1 MSNLTST
8 IRGYYPLNTF
18 EILRALWQQMAETII
33 KRRCYFDTSAES
45 VATSTIGLVETD
57 DWHKYA
63 EGKDVRLV
71 TNLEMLPIQQISVY
85 DNSGDIVDLIGRLPQ
100 FSLLQSDN
108 FQALLTGSIV
118 NLDNSPQ
125 VKIEIT
131 FTPVAIDRFIQPLIP
146 YLPPAVRLIA
156 NANFANNSYLQSHFT
171 QLLLSAVVTN
181 QIGDALP
188 KKMEAISVVEDNP
201 VSKNGLGQ
209 DREQID
215 QSSLSVV
222 EGCQQEI
229 NLQQQ
234 LSQAVLLNYISNK
247 IHQTLELD
255 VILQTAVEQ
264 VQTFLQAD
272 RLIIYQ
278 FEFTKVDEK
287 VSGKSFDAYN
297 RKGKVAY
304 EAIGPVNLPSVL
316 DVVEHQN
323 CFENRQLW
331 DNYRA
336 GMTRSIDDVNIEYT
350 HNKCILKLMHQ
361 SQIKS
366 KLIVPIIV
374 NTELWGLAIAHQCQS
389 PRQWKS
395 QETQFLQQV
404 SEHLAFAIN
413 QSELYTAS
421 LCNTQNLEQ
430 RVNERTRELR
440 DAVIVAQTA
449 NQSKT
454 EFLALLSHELR
465 TPLTSILGLSATLL
479 RLPLLNLTD
488 RQQNYLQTIH
498 NSGEH
503 LSELIDDILDFYK
516 LEVGKT
522 LLKISEFP
530 LSKPIDRVVKLVKTK
545 AERAKIKLEVQIVD
559 NSSQGRN
566 RDLRFQGDIKRI
578 RQILL
583 NILVNAIKFTPE
595 DGTVII
601 RAWLE
606 DNYAVFEIE
615 DSGIGIEEEQIPRLF
630 KKFYQLDRNF
640 ARDYEGMGL
649 GLAITQQLVE
659 LHGGSIEVDSILG
672 SGSTFTVRLAAQP
685 LQSTDN
691 NDWLEMD
698 RKLVFQDPELNPIP
712 NRIVL
717 IEQDEDLANFLCDIL
732 TAARYQVT
740 WLLSAESSFRQIAMF
755 DPDLLIIDLALD
767 AETVDRLIGNI
778 RKSSTIGDIK
788 IMAIAT
794 KEDTI
799 SPISKQYV
807 DDYLW
812 KQVNPE
818 QLLRKITKLLSH
830 IDT

>member
-18 EILRALWQQMAETII
+18 EILRDLWQQMAETILHE
-33 KRRCYFDTSAES
+33 RGYFDPAVEAKTPP
-45 VATSTIGLVETD
+45 TIGSGQNTD
-57 DWHKYA
+57 RHKYA

-71 TNLEMLPIQQISVY
+71 TNVEMLPIQNISVA
-85 DNSGDIVDLIGRLPQ
+85 DESIDVASLIGSVPQ
-100 FSLLQSDN
+100 FSLLQSDK
-108 FQALLTGSIV
+108 FQALLTGSII
-118 NLDNSPQ
+118 NLDNSQ
-125 VKIEIT
+125 QIAIEIT
-131 FTPVAIDRFIQPLIP
+131 FEPVAIDRFIQSLIP
-146 YLPPAVRLIA
+146 YLPSTVRSIDDP
-156 NANFANNSYLQSHFT
+156 NFANDSYLQSYFT
-171 QLLLSAVVTN
+171 QLLLSA
-181 QIGDALP
+181 IGG
-188 KKMEAISVVEDNP
+188 SQ
-201 VSKNGLGQ
+201 VSKDLAMKAAVPGVLDRDKSVSTSSIEPDRKLTEQLSTAEIGQ
-209 DREQID
+209 R
-215 QSSLSVV
+215 
-222 EGCQQEI
+222 EI
-229 NLQQQ
+229 NLQQE
-234 LSQAVLLNYISNK
+234 LAQAVLLNYISTK
-247 IHQTLELD
+247 IHQTLDLD
-255 VILQTAVEQ
+255 IILQTTVEQ
-264 VQTFLQAD
+264 VQTFLHAD

-278 FEFTKVDEK
+278 FEFTKIDGK
-287 VSGKSFDAYN
+287 VSDKNFDTYN
-297 RKGKVAY
+297 SKGKVAY
-304 EAIGPVNLPSVL
+304 EAIGIADLPSVL
-316 DVVEHQN
+316 DTMEHQD
-323 CFENRQLW
+323 CFDNRQLW
-331 DNYRA
+331 DKYRG
-336 GMTRSIDDVNIEYT
+336 GMTRSIDDIDRSYA
-350 HNKCILKLMHQ
+350 HNRCILNLMHQ
-361 SQIKS
+361 SQIQS

-374 NTELWGLAIAHQCQS
+374 NAELWGLLIAHQCRS
-389 PRQWKS
+389 PRQWQV

-404 SEHLAFAIN
+404 AEHLAFAIN

-430 RVNERTRELR
+430 RVNERTLELR

-530 LSKPIDRVVKLVKTK
+530 LVKPIDQVLKLVKSK
-545 AERAKIKLEVQIVD
+545 AERGKIKLEVQIINNSN
-559 NSSQGRN
+559 NSSRIRS
-566 RDLRFQGDIKRI
+566 RDLRFRGDIKRI

-601 RAWLE
+601 RAWME
-606 DNYAVFEIE
+606 NYHAVFEIE
-615 DSGIGIEEEQIPRLF
+615 DSGIGIEEDQIPRLF
-630 KKFYQLDRNF
+630 KKFHQLDRNF
-640 ARDYEGMGL
+640 DRDYEGMGL

-685 LQSTDN
+685 LQSTDS

-755 DPDLLIIDLALD
+755 DPDLLIIDLSLD
-767 AETVDRLIGNI
+767 AETVDRSIGNI
-778 RKSSTIGDIK
+778 RRSSTIGDIK
-788 IMAIAT
+788 ILAIAT
-794 KEDTI
+794 KEDII

-812 KQVNPE
+812 KKVNPE
-818 QLLRKITKLLSH
+818 QLLRKITKLLS
-830 IDT
+830 